1 MILDVWVRKLREFMI
16 EVLLFN
22 GFKER
27 SESWNGC
34 YKVLERELICEL
46 TRVVKVGFYIFIVL
60 FE

>member
-1 MILDVWVRKLREFMI
+1 MILDIWVRKLREFMT
-16 EVLLFN
+16 EVSLLN

-46 TRVVKVGFYIFIVL
+46 TRAVKVGLHTSIVSS
-60 FE
+60 E